1 MYFLFSVER
10 YRLLGCRDCGHMML
24 HPQPSDEALAA
35 IYGAQYALLQGGEDE
50 SKQFASIKQATSRH
64 YLDLIGR
71 YRGHHGGKLLEVG
84 SGQGDLLVVAA
95 SVGYEVT
102 GVEYSGYACEEARQ
116 KLGNSGR
123 IIQGDLRDVVDP
135 SEVFDVCVLADL
147 LEHVRDPDLL
157 LQHVYRF
164 LAPDGVLFIATPS
177 LDSWSAKLFKSDWM
191 EFKAEHLHYFSKTAL
206 QTLLFNCGFHQTVA
220 LPGVKFLSPAY
231 IFDHFKKY
239 PVPKISSV
247 LRCFS
252 AITPASFQRR
262 QFRLVASGMITISS
276 KSSRSARYKLSIIL
290 PAYNEAPTI
299 DTVLRSLIERDLEP
313 LDKEIIIVESNSSDS
328 TREVVSQ
335 YRNHS
340 QVKLIFED
348 RPRGKGHAVRAGLA
362 HATGDFVLIQ
372 DADLEYDIE
381 DYDVLLEPLISGR
394 SAFVLGSRHGGKTWK
409 LRQFAGNRAASILFN
424 FGHWFFRT
432 VLNLLYGTHL
442 KDPFTMYKVF
452 RRDCLSGLRF
462 ECDYFDFDFELLIKL
477 VRKGFIPIEIPVNY
491 RSRSFYEGKKVS
503 LLRDP
508 WTWLRALVR
517 FRFSKLD
524 LLEVIR
530 STRRETR

>member
-1 MYFLFSVER
+1 
-10 YRLLGCRDCGHMML
+10 
-24 HPQPSDEALAA
+24 
-35 IYGAQYALLQGGEDE
+35 
-50 SKQFASIKQATSRH
+50 
-64 YLDLIGR
+64 
-71 YRGHHGGKLLEVG
+71 
-84 SGQGDLLVVAA
+84 
-95 SVGYEVT
+95 
-102 GVEYSGYACEEARQ
+102 
-116 KLGNSGR
+116 
-123 IIQGDLRDVVDP
+123 
-135 SEVFDVCVLADL
+135 
-147 LEHVRDPDLL
+147 
-157 LQHVYRF
+157 
-164 LAPDGVLFIATPS
+164 
-177 LDSWSAKLFKSDWM
+177 
-191 EFKAEHLHYFSKTAL
+191 
-206 QTLLFNCGFHQTVA
+206 
-220 LPGVKFLSPAY
+220 
-231 IFDHFKKY
+231 
-239 PVPKISSV
+239 
-247 LRCFS
+247 
-252 AITPASFQRR
+252 
-262 QFRLVASGMITISS
+262 
-276 KSSRSARYKLSIIL
+276 
-290 PAYNEAPTI
+290 
-299 DTVLRSLIERDLEP
+299 LIERDLEP